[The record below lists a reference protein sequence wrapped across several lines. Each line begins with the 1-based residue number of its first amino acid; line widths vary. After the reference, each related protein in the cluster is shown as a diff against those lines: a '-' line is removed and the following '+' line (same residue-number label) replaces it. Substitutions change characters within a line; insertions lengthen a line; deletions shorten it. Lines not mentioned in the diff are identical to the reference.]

1 MSGNQLSDTVKNQI
15 VADILYD
22 GLVQREVATKRGIN
36 LETVNKYWREF
47 VSEVARTGD
56 FDATL
61 ERRGLIDPSN
71 VVGLTRQMLRLNMT
85 AADGHGAL
93 PLLLFCRRVR
103 MDPAQLLGFME
114 AAARFAQP
122 GFPIRQFAE
131 TVSRIHQHEVATGIP
146 FDALDRATADAA
158 TNLNRIQAESSRA
171 QTSLNQQ
178 QTEVRNLQ
186 AASAKVSAKIKDDQ
200 QRLAP
205 LDARLASLNITLQNL
220 DNYVADS
227 QFLKSLGFN
236 INDPHMVSSVFNS
249 FKLLNYDPHYILNAI
264 NNIGNLGTAFTKAT
278 SDLTAIQHR
287 VEDASKDLQ
296 NLQEKKMN
304 EAKRIDQEIQT
315 LQQKRDHEALRVK
328 QAREQADLKIAA
340 INNEIQIALIEAQIT
355 KQQLAEFLTS
365 REKLRQVGLEI

>member
-15 VADILYD
+15 VGDILYD
-22 GLVQREVATKRGIN
+22 GLGQREVATKRGIN

-61 ERRGLIDPSN
+61 ERRGLIDPRD
-71 VVGLTRQMLRLNMT
+71 VVGLTRQMRPLNI
-85 AADGHGAL
+85 APADCHSAL

-131 TVSRIHQHEVATGIP
+131 TVSRIHQHEAATGIP
-146 FDALDRATADAA
+146 FEELDSATADAA

-186 AASAKVSAKIKDDQ
+186 ATSAKVSAKIKEDQ

-205 LDARLASLNITLQNL
+205 LDARLLSLKLTIQNL
-220 DNYVADS
+220 DMYVADS

-236 INDPHMVSSVFNS
+236 ANDLHVVSSVFNS
-249 FKLLNYDPHYILNAI
+249 FKLLNYDPQYILNAI

-278 SDLTAIQHR
+278 SDLIAIQHR
-287 VEDASKDLQ
+287 VEETSKDLQ

-304 EAKRIDQEIQT
+304 EVKRINEEIQT